1 MLSTCIKVVHSDGLF
16 VSFLQDSGVKW
27 KEVSPYVKMFG
38 NESVIVQEAAKIHDA
53 YH

>member
-1 MLSTCIKVVHSDGLF
+1 MNIKKYLDVSDI
-16 VSFLQDSGVKW
+16 FLLQENSVKW

-38 NESVIVQEAAKIHDA
+38 NETVIVQEAARIHDA

>member
-1 MLSTCIKVVHSDGLF
+1 M
-16 VSFLQDSGVKW
+16 KW